1 MRSWQLTLKVSA
13 NEADTLTDF
22 LFELGAVSV
31 TFTDAGDAPIF
42 EPSAA
47 SDVIW
52 DDSILT
58 ALFQE
63 DIDPEAVLLQLA
75 QTFPDCVGSCHLEEL
90 AEQAW
95 ERACLEQFQPMQF
108 GRHLWICPSWASPP
122 DPAAVNII
130 LDPGLAFGTGTH
142 PTTALCLEWLD
153 ANPPSNKTVIDY
165 GCGSGILAIAAARL
179 GASVVWAID
188 NHEQAVIATKE
199 NATRNYISATQLQVG
214 MPEHLPP
221 MQADIVIANIL
232 ALPLIELASTLCQ
245 HVKPQGHIVLSG
257 ILAEQTALI
266 TEAYSPFIEI
276 TDISQREEWVRISGI
291 RRIV

>member
-13 NEADTLTDF
+13 NEADALTDF
-22 LFELGAVSV
+22 LFEIGAVSV

-47 SDVIW
+47 SDIIW

-63 DIDPEAVLLQLA
+63 QIDPETVLLELA
-75 QTFPDCVGSCHLEEL
+75 KTFPECIGSCHLEEL
-90 AEQAW
+90 VEQAW
-95 ERACLEQFQPMQF
+95 ERTCLEQFQPMQF
-108 GRHLWICPSWASPP
+108 GRHLWICPSWATPP

-153 ANPPSNKTVIDY
+153 ANSPANKTVIDY

-179 GASVVWAID
+179 GASIVWGID

-214 MPEHLPP
+214 TPEQLPP

-232 ALPLIELASTLCQ
+232 ALPLIELAPTLCQ
-245 HVKPQGHIVLSG
+245 HVKVGGDIVLSG

-266 TEAYSPFIEI
+266 TETYSQYIEI
-276 TDISQREEWVRISGI
+276 TDIAQREEWVRISGKK
-291 RRIV
+291 RV